1 MKEIKKYLSEILS
14 RFSEIGSNGDGKGY
28 TRLGYSDVED
38 QMHKCFLDYA
48 KEYGLNTYT
57 DKVGNSYVYIKEHE
71 KYDYIGSHL
80 DSVIEGGQFDGPLG
94 VAVGLSILIYI
105 KENNLDIPL
114 KVIAFRNEESTNF
127 LYATI
132 GSKLITGKLDL
143 ETFNRLKS
151 LNGEKLSD
159 IFKEKSLNPN
169 TEIISDIK
177 SFMEIHI
184 EQARVLESENKNIGI
199 ITTIAGSCR
208 LIVTINGVAEHS
220 GATPMDFRH
229 DALCAASE
237 IILKVEEI
245 GNNETETSVGTVGYI
260 KNSPNSLNVIPG
272 KTTFSIDFRDIYVDS
287 MERMREKAK
296 SVVAEV
302 AKRRGLEYEIEEFKI
317 TPSVELYKKGI
328 EDLENIAKE
337 ENISYKIMHSGPS
350 HDAMMLTDICNTNM
364 LFIPCENGISH
375 NPNENI
381 DIDDAVVG
389 ADLILKYL
397 DKINRKN

>member
-1 MKEIKKYLSEILS
+1 
-14 RFSEIGSNGDGKGY
+14 
-28 TRLGYSDVED
+28 
-38 QMHKCFLDYA
+38 
-48 KEYGLNTYT
+48 
-57 DKVGNSYVYIKEHE
+57 
-71 KYDYIGSHL
+71 
-80 DSVIEGGQFDGPLG
+80 
-94 VAVGLSILIYI
+94 
-105 KENNLDIPL
+105 
-114 KVIAFRNEESTNF
+114 
-127 LYATI
+127 
-132 GSKLITGKLDL
+132 
-143 ETFNRLKS
+143 
-151 LNGEKLSD
+151 
-159 IFKEKSLNPN
+159 
-169 TEIISDIK
+169 
-177 SFMEIHI
+177 MEIHI